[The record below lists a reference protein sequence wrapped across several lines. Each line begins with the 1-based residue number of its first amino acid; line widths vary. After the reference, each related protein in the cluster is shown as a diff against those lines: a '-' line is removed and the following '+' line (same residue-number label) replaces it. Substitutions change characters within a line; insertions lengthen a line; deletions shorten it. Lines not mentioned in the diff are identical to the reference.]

1 MSGYELPED
10 VMKLL
15 TDEEGSLDD
24 EQELS
29 KEPEQ
34 VQEEVQ
40 EPKVPE
46 VQAEEITQPELQQP
60 ETPAWMED
68 ISRIESRLE
77 VYHRQIKETLDQ
89 YMRGAP
95 QVQRQEDYSIQ
106 YEQDPAMLKIQ
117 EIERQQQELNRMIA
131 IGNERTSMNNAVAG
145 LASKYP
151 DFYNLIP
158 PQLVESAFQESVRQG
173 VKLPWQ
179 AHLEQNYWLRKGPQ
193 IAQELEAQRE
203 AARKQADEVERRRVI
218 KEQKQKDSLTA
229 SSVPSGGNPFQ
240 QREMRLDPQHHGY
253 ADAIA
258 NAKAAMQQQL
268 GG

>member
-24 EQELS
+24 EQEIPQES
-29 KEPEQ
+29 EQ
-34 VQEEVQ
+34 IQEEVS
-40 EPKVPE
+40 EAEVPE
-46 VQAEEITQPELQQP
+46 VQAEETTPEAEPQA
-60 ETPAWMED
+60 PAWMED
-68 ISRIESRLE
+68 FSRLE
-77 VYHRQIKETLDQ
+77 SRMEVYNRQVVEKLEQ
-89 YMRGAP
+89 FMRGAVQQP
-95 QVQRQEDYSIQ
+95 QHQEDYSIQ

-117 EIERQQQELNRMIA
+117 ELERQQQEINRMVA
-131 IGNERTSMNNAVAG
+131 ISGERTNMNNAVAG
-145 LASKYP
+145 LANKYP

-193 IAQELEAQRE
+193 VAQELQAQRE
-203 AARKQADEVERRRVI
+203 AAQKQADELERKRVI
-218 KEQKQKDSLTA
+218 KEQKQKDSITA
-229 SSVPSGGNPFQ
+229 SSVPSGGGTFQ